1 MSWHGTGCS
10 SVYSTSTTPSRT
22 NRSTHTR
29 ASSSPM
35 CVLRLL
41 RTTRRASWSTST
53 DTEFETILFGSS
65 AIDMSAS
72 STHVQHMVTGA
83 NTMPHVDT
91 FSRDAIEEGATA
103 THSNARRVNSETMI
117 LPSWTYSVLLIHP
130 ERYVSE
136 RSYIERCLVQ
146 HLQKSSTNVGGVFLR
161 WRLIW
166 KCSEMPICI
175 VRYLSDMPLHKGNS
189 DNLNPHATAKA
200 MGKPGDQQ

>member
-1 MSWHGTGCS
+1 MKKLEEENFWLNRYDANVVAWYWVFIGILDIHDTLENEPFNT
-10 SVYSTSTTPSRT
+10 YS
-22 NRSTHTR
+22 
-29 ASSSPM
+29 
-35 CVLRLL
+35 RL
-41 RTTRRASWSTST
+41 
-53 DTEFETILFGSS
+53 EF
-65 AIDMSAS
+65 AHVCNDMSAS

-166 KCSEMPICI
+166 KCSEMPICV

>member
-1 MSWHGTGCS
+1 MDKLEEEIFWLNRYDANVVAWYWVFIGILDIHDTLENEPFNT
-10 SVYSTSTTPSRT
+10 YSRLEF
-22 NRSTHTR
+22 THV
-29 ASSSPM
+29 
-35 CVLRLL
+35 CN
-41 RTTRRASWSTST
+41 
-53 DTEFETILFGSS
+53 
-65 AIDMSAS
+65 DMSAS